1 MPPTHQY
8 QVIHAP
14 GAHIQQTLAP
24 LTTQGW
30 RPILMSAATLGV
42 NGMVQV
48 FVMLEKPLALEPTQ
62 RIPPSL
68 CTGVGSPGTSVTSIA

>member
-1 MPPTHQY
+1 MLPTHQY

-14 GAHIQQTLAP
+14 GAQIQQTLAP

-30 RPILMSAATLGV
+30 RPILMTAATLGV

-48 FVMLEKPLALEPTQ
+48 FVMLEKP
-62 RIPPSL
+62 
-68 CTGVGSPGTSVTSIA
+68 TGA

>member
-14 GAHIQQTLAP
+14 GAQIQQTLAQ

-48 FVMLEKPLALEPTQ
+48 FVMLEKL
-62 RIPPSL
+62 
-68 CTGVGSPGTSVTSIA
+68 VGA